1 MILNYHPTKL
11 LMLKKIILLL
21 VAFTTHSAF
30 CQNSADEKLFNW
42 FDSEIG
48 KQNLGLNN
56 GSLFNDVYPTDNKTN
71 RYFENE
77 KFEVGEVEFD
87 NQYYTAV
94 CINYD
99 LLQDALLIKPYCE
112 NDRNS
117 LILIKERNKSFVFKG
132 KKFVNLNY
140 NASIKNDNV
149 NGYYEEVLPSN
160 TLKFYTKYKKNKR
173 DKYVENRIE
182 TEYDLKNEF
191 CLFYKNTFHKIDS
204 KNSITKLFPAFKT
217 QINDFYQKNNQ
228 SLENDKV
235 LFMKNLFNYINGLQ

>member
-1 MILNYHPTKL
+1 MIINYHPTKL

-21 VAFTTHSAF
+21 VAFSTLSAF
-30 CQNSADEKLFNW
+30 CQNSAGEKLFNW

-48 KQNLGLNN
+48 KQNLDVNN
-56 GSLFNDVYPTDNKTN
+56 GLLFNDAYPTDKKTN

-77 KFEVGEVEFD
+77 KFDIGEVEFD
-87 NQYYTAV
+87 NQYYNEV

-99 LLQDALLIKPYCE
+99 LLEDALLIKPNCE
-112 NDRNS
+112 NDRKS

-132 KKFVNLNY
+132 KKFVNINY
-140 NASIKNDNV
+140 NASIKNQNFS
-149 NGYYEEVLPSN
+149 GYYEEVVSTN
-160 TLKFYTKYKKNKR
+160 TLKFYTKYKKNKKE
-173 DKYVENRIE
+173 KYVENSIV

-204 KNSITKLFPAFKT
+204 KNSITKLFPELKT
-217 QINDFYQKNNQ
+217 QINSFYQVNNQ
-228 SLENDKV
+228 TEENNKV